1 MGKLSEILTG
11 DIETER
17 GPAANTEI
25 EQRDL
30 SIYTI
35 TRKED
40 QHYLKGM
47 LDSLPSGVEC
57 VIVNTVH
64 NPECEGQLT
73 VDRRETID
81 GMAYVLATYCYK
93 SWDFAEARNAALK
106 LCSRSWC
113 FWMDTDDRL
122 LPFQHETLL
131 EICDLPPG
139 VGGVY
144 VGCFG
149 YQPPYQEEKR
159 GAFYAT
165 PHCRAHRNIQ
175 GLEWRGKVH
184 EQIEPQLKDLGF
196 TTVEADLGVYHVGYV
211 TDKSNLTAKM
221 GRNVIMLCQQI
232 ATDRNYLPDYY
243 LDQLYKNL
251 HTFLEMKGQ

>member
-1 MGKLSEILTG
+1 MGKLTEILTG
-11 DIETER
+11 GIDETPDPVAESKDK
-17 GPAANTEI
+17 
-25 EQRDL
+25 QWDL
-30 SIYTI
+30 SFYTI

-40 QHYLKGM
+40 QHFLPGM
-47 LDSLPSGVEC
+47 LDSLPKGVEC

-64 NPECEGQLT
+64 NSECDGQLT
-73 VDRRETID
+73 VDREEVIN
-81 GMAYVLATYCYK
+81 GISYVLATYCYS
-93 SWDFAEARNAALK
+93 SWDFSAARNAALK
-106 LCSRSWC
+106 LCKRGWC

-122 LPFQHETLL
+122 LSFQHENLL

-139 VGGVY
+139 VGGVH
-144 VGCFG
+144 VGCYG
-149 YQPPYQEEKR
+149 YQPPYEENKR
-159 GAFYAT
+159 GSFYAT

-232 ATDRNYLPDYY
+232 ASDRTYLPDYY
-243 LDQLYKNL
+243 LGVLQKNL
-251 HTFLEMKGQ
+251 QTYLEMKGQ